1 MIRAGVKAVIAVLL
15 RVPARKE
22 IVVAS
27 VYTCYV
33 DITHTQHTA
42 FRGDQLRIPLV
53 LERREVLC
61 LPFRYHNRH
70 SKRQWRVSV

>member
-33 DITHTQHTA
+33 DNIHNTQLLEATKSV
-42 FRGDQLRIPLV
+42 FRW
-53 LERREVLC
+53 
-61 LPFRYHNRH
+61 Y
-70 SKRQWRVSV
+70 